1 MAKSIACIVA
11 RTVSTRLPLKIL
23 RDLSPNKSMIEF
35 LIERLKTVSLIDS
48 IYICTSSEPVDDI
61 LEDIAMRNNI
71 KIYRGSADQ
80 VTERLLAV
88 GQIEKADNII
98 RITGDNPFTSIE
110 YIDAQIAFLNENNL
124 DYVRLVN
131 VPIGSTAEVI
141 KYDALKKC
149 HEQMDPNVSE
159 YLMLFL
165 FEPREFKCG
174 IIEVTKEDT
183 SKYSLTVD
191 TKEDLERTK
200 LILNQLSQFD
210 FKKIQLVDILDLY
223 KNDNIVLP
231 AKSFEAQEMV
241 KMPYDKLI
249 SFEEFTTDMNR
260 RKKESLKIS
269 LNE

>member
-1 MAKSIACIVA
+1 MVKSIACIVA
-11 RTVSTRLPLKIL
+11 RTVSTRLPLKVL
-23 RDLSPNKSMIEF
+23 RDLSPNISMIEF
-35 LIERLKTVSLIDS
+35 LIERLKTVSSIDS

-61 LEDIAMRNNI
+61 FEDIAIRNNI

-88 GQIEKADNII
+88 GKIENADNII

-110 YIDAQIAFLNENNL
+110 YIDAQIGFLNQNNL

-131 VPIGSTAEVI
+131 APIGSTAEVI
-141 KYDALKKC
+141 KYDALKRC

-159 YLMLFL
+159 YLMLYL

-174 IIEVTKEDT
+174 IIQVTKEDT
-183 SKYSLTVD
+183 SEYSVTVD
-191 TKEDLERTK
+191 TLDDLNRTK
-200 LILNQLSQFD
+200 LVLEHLNQSNFRRIMLSE
-210 FKKIQLVDILDLY
+210 ILDLY
-223 KNDNIVLP
+223 KNDRINIP
-231 AKSFEAQEMV
+231 AKSFASQGMV

-249 SFEEFTTDMNR
+249 SFEEFSEDMNR
-260 RKKESLKIS
+260 RKMESLKMN

>member
-23 RDLSPNKSMIEF
+23 RDLAPNISMIEF
-35 LIERLKTVSLIDS
+35 LIERLKTVSLLDS

-61 LEDIAMRNNI
+61 LEDIAIRNNI
-71 KIYRGSADQ
+71 KIYRGSANQ

-88 GQIEKADNII
+88 GEIEKADNII
-98 RITGDNPFTSIE
+98 RITGDNPFTSVE
-110 YIDAQIAFLNENNL
+110 YIDRQIAFLNKNNL
-124 DYVRLVN
+124 DYARLIN

-141 KYDALKKC
+141 KFNALKKC
-149 HEQMDPNVSE
+149 HEQMDTNVSE
-159 YLMLFL
+159 YLMLYL
-165 FEPREFKCG
+165 FEPQNFNCG
-174 IIEVTKEDT
+174 IIEITNEDN

-191 TKEDLERTK
+191 TKADLERTK
-200 LILNQLSQFD
+200 LILDQLSQYD
-210 FKKIQLVDILDLY
+210 FRKIQLSDILDLY
-223 KNDNIVLP
+223 KNDNIKLP

-241 KMPYDKLI
+241 KMPYDKMI
-249 SFEEFTTDMNR
+249 SFEEFTKDMNR

>member
-1 MAKSIACIVA
+1 MVKSIACIVA
-11 RTVSTRLPLKIL
+11 RTVSTRLPLKVL
-23 RDLSPNKSMIEF
+23 RDLSPKTSMIEF
-35 LIERLKTVSLIDS
+35 LIERLKTVSSIDS
-48 IYICTSSEPVDDI
+48 IYICTSSEQVDDI
-61 LEDIAMRNNI
+61 FEDIALRNNI

-110 YIDAQIAFLNENNL
+110 YIDAQISFLNENNL

-131 VPIGSTAEVI
+131 APIGSTAEVI

-165 FEPREFKCG
+165 FEPQEFKCG

-191 TKEDLERTK
+191 TEEDLKRTRLVLDHLDNPNFRK
-200 LILNQLSQFD
+200 IKLLEILIL
-210 FKKIQLVDILDLY
+210 Y
-223 KNDNIVLP
+223 GNDNISLP
-231 AKSFEAQEMV
+231 AKSFAAQEMV

-249 SFEEFTTDMNR
+249 SFEEFSEDMNR
-260 RKKESLKIS
+260 RKKESLKLS

>member
-88 GQIEKADNII
+88 GEIEKADNII
-98 RITGDNPFTSIE
+98 RITGDNPFTSVE
-110 YIDAQIAFLNENNL
+110 YIDKQIVFLNENNL
-124 DYVRLVN
+124 DYVRLIN
-131 VPIGSTAEVI
+131 VPIGATAEVI
-141 KYDALKKC
+141 KYNALKKC

-159 YLMLFL
+159 YLMLYL
-165 FEPREFKCG
+165 FEPQNFNCG
-174 IIEVTKEDT
+174 IIEITNEDN

-191 TKEDLERTK
+191 TEADLERTK
-200 LILNQLSQFD
+200 LMLDHLSQYD
-210 FKKIQLVDILDLY
+210 FWKIQLSDILELY
-223 KNDNIVLP
+223 KNDNIKLP
-231 AKSFEAQEMV
+231 AKTFEGQEMV